1 MLVWKSWYIE
11 IFDKLWKAKHELS
24 LEYRTPSSYGYDS
37 RFLPTD
43 LTDCSYERWDQ
54 SKRLEKISLLVKV
67 CGKGTAMA
75 KKHKA
80 RPDCSNLSS
89 SWNKGLKL
97 PVKAQKTCHAQGTG
111 EEPLQ
116 LGMYTEKHSSSGEVA
131 GK

>member
-1 MLVWKSWYIE
+1 M
-11 IFDKLWKAKHELS
+11 
-24 LEYRTPSSYGYDS
+24 
-37 RFLPTD
+37 
-43 LTDCSYERWDQ
+43 
-54 SKRLEKISLLVKV
+54 VKV

-116 LGMYTEKHSSSGEVA
+116 LGMYTEKHAQNEDKNEGRVFICRLFQRS
-131 GK
+131 